1 MFSDSCQQAGEWKDF
16 MDDMKKQ
23 DVVSGLVISEEVI
36 AAIALN
42 AAKDVE
48 GVSGFAARPRDLQA
62 LLHIG
67 DDMLKSVR
75 VWVNENEI
83 KLHLYLLLKGGTK
96 IPAVSA
102 QVQRAVKNAVQNMT
116 GRVVTKVNI
125 SIVGG
130 DFSEIA
136 QAQKGVLSPLQRGE
150 EQKAFYA
157 ASLQKPVQFRRFSR
171 ERPVCFLSC
180 GGLILLKKWRTSMT
194 RRQAREQAFT
204 LIFEKSFH
212 PEITVEE
219 MISMAV
225 EARYLQTDEFAV
237 LLAKTA
243 DEQQPEIDSIIENN
257 AIGWKKD
264 RISRVS
270 LSLLRLALCEMLF
283 IEEVPTNVSINEAV
297 ELAKLYASQ
306 EDAAFINGV
315 LGAAAR
321 KLEAQ

>member
-1 MFSDSCQQAGEWKDF
+1 
-16 MDDMKKQ
+16 
-23 DVVSGLVISEEVI
+23 
-36 AAIALN
+36 
-42 AAKDVE
+42 
-48 GVSGFAARPRDLQA
+48 
-62 LLHIG
+62 
-67 DDMLKSVR
+67 
-75 VWVNENEI
+75 
-83 KLHLYLLLKGGTK
+83 
-96 IPAVSA
+96 
-102 QVQRAVKNAVQNMT
+102 
-116 GRVVTKVNI
+116 
-125 SIVGG
+125 
-130 DFSEIA
+130 
-136 QAQKGVLSPLQRGE
+136 
-150 EQKAFYA
+150 
-157 ASLQKPVQFRRFSR
+157 
-171 ERPVCFLSC
+171 
-180 GGLILLKKWRTSMT
+180 
-194 RRQAREQAFT
+194 
-204 LIFEKSFH
+204 
-212 PEITVEE
+212 

-270 LSLLRLALCEMLF
+270 LYLLRLALCEMLF

>member
-1 MFSDSCQQAGEWKDF
+1 
-16 MDDMKKQ
+16 
-23 DVVSGLVISEEVI
+23 
-36 AAIALN
+36 
-42 AAKDVE
+42 
-48 GVSGFAARPRDLQA
+48 
-62 LLHIG
+62 
-67 DDMLKSVR
+67 
-75 VWVNENEI
+75 
-83 KLHLYLLLKGGTK
+83 
-96 IPAVSA
+96 
-102 QVQRAVKNAVQNMT
+102 
-116 GRVVTKVNI
+116 
-125 SIVGG
+125 
-130 DFSEIA
+130 
-136 QAQKGVLSPLQRGE
+136 
-150 EQKAFYA
+150 
-157 ASLQKPVQFRRFSR
+157 
-171 ERPVCFLSC
+171 
-180 GGLILLKKWRTSMT
+180 MT

-243 DEQQPEIDSIIENN
+243 DEQQPVIDSIIENN